1 MGVHYTPP
9 ALARFVADRLLA
21 EARRGGPEIR
31 RVLDPACGDG
41 ALLSALLLA
50 MRVSAISVESVVG
63 VEADPSALSSA
74 QSKLSD
80 VARGRLH
87 LVGGDFLELV
97 VRLQGEM
104 ALWESRDLP
113 ACLQAPFD
121 AVIANPPYV
130 RTQLLGRRKSRRLA
144 AEFSLSGRVDLYH
157 AFIVAATE
165 SLRPGGILGII
176 TSNRFLTTLAG
187 RAIRTYLSEQYDIS
201 EIIDLGDTKLFEA
214 AVLPAIVIARRR
226 ERTAP
231 RTRRPAFQ
239 FLKVYAETGQPDE
252 PGAQICSAKG
262 VLEILDSGES
272 GCFKLSHGVFRVT
285 RGHLMLDKDPAK
297 VWALTTPGETE
308 WVRRVRQAAAGVFA
322 DVADVRV
329 GIKTTADDVFIRMDW
344 DELPPQL
351 RPEPALLRPLLTHE
365 HARRWAADTVRAAP
379 RILYP
384 HEVHAGVRRA
394 VDLERFPRARAYLES
409 HRGRLERRHYVAEAG
424 RRWFEIWVPQD
435 PAAWSEPKI
444 VFPDISGD
452 PRFYL
457 DLEGRL
463 VNGDC
468 YWITLHHGQPV
479 DMLYLL
485 LGVANSTTIARFH
498 DLVFNNKLYSA
509 RRRYITQ
516 YVGQYPYP
524 APNSS
529 AARRLVKLVKR
540 LAEPDRSSAS
550 RLDAAAAEREVDA
563 LVEQAFGLTSGQDAR

>member
-1 MGVHYTPP
+1 MG
-9 ALARFVADRLLA
+9 D
-21 EARRGGPEIR
+21 
-31 RVLDPACGDG
+31 
-41 ALLSALLLA
+41 SALPA
-50 MRVSAISVESVVG
+50 DCVVG
-63 VEADPSALSSA
+63 VEADPRALA
-74 QSKLSD
+74 RAKYILSD
-80 VARGRLH
+80 FV
-87 LVGGDFLELV
+87 VGSLELV
-97 VRLQGEM
+97 GADFLDLVLRSQGEM
-104 ALWESRDLP
+104 ALWESRGLP
-113 ACLQAPFD
+113 AGLQAPFD

-130 RTQLLGRRKSRRLA
+130 RTQLLGRRRSQRLA
-144 AEFSLSGRVDLYH
+144 ADFSLSGRVDLYH
-157 AFIVAATE
+157 AFIVAATKL
-165 SLRPGGILGII
+165 LRPGGILGII

-187 RAIRTYLSEQYDIS
+187 RAIRTYLADQYDIS
-201 EIIDLGDTKLFEA
+201 QVIDLGDTKLFEA

-226 ERTAP
+226 ERTEP

-239 FLKVYAETGQPDE
+239 FLKVYAERGQPDE
-252 PGAQICSAKG
+252 PGVRACPADN
-262 VLEILDSGES
+262 ILDILGSGES

-285 RGHLMLDKDPAK
+285 RGRLMLDKDPAK
-297 VWALTTPGETE
+297 VWALTAPGEAE
-308 WVRRVRQAAAGVFA
+308 WVRRVRQAATGVFA

-394 VDLERFPRARAYLES
+394 VDLDRFPRARAYLDS
-409 HRGRLERRHYVAEAG
+409 HRSRLERRHYVAEAG

-468 YWITLHHGQPV
+468 YWITLHRGQPP
-479 DMLYLL
+479 DLLCLL
-485 LGVANSTTIARFH
+485 LGVANSSTMVRFH
-498 DLVFNNKLYSA
+498 DLVFNNRLYSA

-516 YVGQYPYP
+516 YVAQYLVP
-524 APNSS
+524 APSS
-529 AARRLVKLVKR
+529 GAARSLVKLVKR
-540 LAEPDRSSAS
+540 LASQDRSSPS
-550 RLDAAAAEREVDA
+550 RYDMDAAQREVDA
-563 LVEQAFGLTSGQDAR
+563 LVEQAFGLTPGQHAQ